1 MGYLLIAITAV
12 LLFWLLISL
21 IGHNLDNKAHSQEV
35 EQVDI
40 IEGGCIVE
48 QLRCGRERWRRVEV
62 EIPTR
67 PLCYEE
73 ELNLRSILES
83 GNGNVTIATPPLNL
97 DESEGEW

>member
-1 MGYLLIAITAV
+1 MGYLLIAISIV
-12 LLFWLLISL
+12 LLLLLFIAL
-21 IGHNLDNKAHSQEV
+21 IGHNLDNKDRSQEV

-40 IEGGCIVE
+40 IEGGSFVE
-48 QLRCGRERWRRVEV
+48 QQRYGRERWRRAEV

-67 PLCYEE
+67 PLNYEE

-97 DESEGEW
+97 DESEGER

>member
-1 MGYLLIAITAV
+1 MGYLVIAITIV
-12 LLFWLLISL
+12 LLLWLFIAL
-21 IGHNLDNKAHSQEV
+21 IGHNLDKKDRSQEV

-40 IEGGCIVE
+40 IEGGSIVE
-48 QLRCGRERWRRVEV
+48 QQRCGRERWRRAEV

-67 PLCYEE
+67 PLSYEE

-97 DESEGEW
+97 DESEGE

>member
-1 MGYLLIAITAV
+1 MGYLVIAICAV
-12 LLFWLLISL
+12 LILWLLIAL
-21 IGHNLDNKAHSQEV
+21 IGHDLGHKDHSQEI
-35 EQVDI
+35 EKVDI

-48 QLRCGRERWRRVEV
+48 QQRCGRERWRRVEV

-67 PLCYEE
+67 PLSYEE

-83 GNGNVTIATPPLNL
+83 GNGNVTITTPPLNL

>member
-1 MGYLLIAITAV
+1 MGYLVIAITIA
-12 LLFWLLISL
+12 LLLWLFIAL
-21 IGHNLDNKAHSQEV
+21 IGHNLDNKAHSQEL

-40 IEGGCIVE
+40 IEGGSNVE
-48 QLRCGRERWRRVEV
+48 QQRCGRERWRRVEV

-67 PLCYEE
+67 PLSYEE